1 MSIAAAFIQFVPVT
15 FLLSYV
21 YLASAPAHNC
31 DQLPHNVSLVL
42 PSLGQ
47 ASTRLGSTRRDS
59 RFQLTFSCAVAST
72 LFVVF
77 MECGGIK
84 ARHSQ
89 CYNYCTFQMEIC
101 AIVQRAQPILNGI
114 EFVCL

>member
-42 PSLGQ
+42 PSLGHSP
-47 ASTRLGSTRRDS
+47 AECRFSMPRLGSARLDAT
-59 RFQLTFSCAVAST
+59 LAFS
-72 LFVVF
+72 
-77 MECGGIK
+77 
-84 ARHSQ
+84 
-89 CYNYCTFQMEIC
+89 
-101 AIVQRAQPILNGI
+101 
-114 EFVCL
+114 